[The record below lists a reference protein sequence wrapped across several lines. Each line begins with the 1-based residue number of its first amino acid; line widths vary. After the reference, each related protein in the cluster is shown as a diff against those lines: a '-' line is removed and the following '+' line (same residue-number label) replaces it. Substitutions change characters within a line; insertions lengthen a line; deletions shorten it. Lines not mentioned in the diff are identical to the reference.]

1 MTLPDISTFAVDENT
16 LGAPGKAV
24 DTLSTAADKATGID
38 AIEQTLDRVTG
49 FDYGSFFMDLA
60 ADGVWIVFKIFV
72 AIAFWYFGR
81 WLIRRLMAFLNRVYE
96 RRGVDL
102 SLRSFLSGVVKALT
116 YVVLVLTIV
125 QVLGINTTSIV
136 ALLASAGLAI
146 GMALSGTLQNFA
158 GGVMILLFRPYKVG
172 DYIMA
177 QGQAGTV
184 TDIRIF
190 STQIRTVDNRVI
202 YIPNNSIS
210 TSIIDNY
217 SQERL
222 RRVDWSVSV
231 GYGVD
236 AERVKS
242 LLLSIIATDSRVV
255 AEPAAPVVYL
265 ASMNESSV
273 TFSARAWVRNADYWD
288 TFFEINEKIYGT
300 LPAEGISFPYPKLD
314 VTINNNNK
322 N

>member
-1 MTLPDISTFAVDENT
+1 MIPFFTQLMTDPIVIEKADSVKSSFSQWMENLSSMSAQDLFKTVANGAVSIA
-16 LGAPGKAV
+16 LK
-24 DTLSTAADKATGID
+24 
-38 AIEQTLDRVTG
+38 
-49 FDYGSFFMDLA
+49 
-60 ADGVWIVFKIFV
+60 IVIALVIFWV
-72 AIAFWYFGR
+72 GR
-81 WLIRRLMAFLNRVYE
+81 WLIRRVRKMMDRIMTRRNVDVSLRAFLI
-96 RRGVDL
+96 
-102 SLRSFLSGVVKALT
+102 SLVTITMMLFLIII
-116 YVVLVLTIV
+116 TIGI
-125 QVLGINTTSIV
+125 LGIDTTSFI
-136 ALLASAGLAI
+136 ALFASAGLAI

-236 AERVKS
+236 AERVRS
-242 LLLSIIATDSRVV
+242 LLLSIIATDGRVV

-300 LPAEGISFPYPKLD
+300 LPAEGVSFPYPKLD
-314 VTINNNNK
+314 VTINNNNT

>member
-1 MTLPDISTFAVDENT
+1 MTLLQIPDVPAVLPDSVPDTRNELHMLATLPADELIAKLISSMVTFAINLVI
-16 LGAPGKAV
+16 AV
-24 DTLSTAADKATGID
+24 AVFYIGRFIIRKL
-38 AIEQTLDRVTG
+38 
-49 FDYGSFFMDLA
+49 YGL
-60 ADGVWIVFKIFV
+60 VNRIF
-72 AIAFWYFGR
+72 
-81 WLIRRLMAFLNRVYE
+81 E
-96 RRGVDL
+96 RRHIDQ
-102 SLRSFLSGVVKALT
+102 SLRTFVLSMVKIVLYFILVVIVIGILGIETSSFLALF
-116 YVVLVLTIV
+116 
-125 QVLGINTTSIV
+125 
-136 ALLASAGLAI
+136 ASAGVAI

-236 AERVKS
+236 AERVRS
-242 LLLSIIATDSRVV
+242 LLLSIIATDGRVV
-255 AEPAAPVVYL
+255 AEPSAPVVYL

>member
-24 DTLSTAADKATGID
+24 DTLSTAADKVTGID

-116 YVVLVLTIV
+116 YVVLV
-125 QVLGINTTSIV
+125 
-136 ALLASAGLAI
+136 
-146 GMALSGTLQNFA
+146 SGTLQNFA